1 MDDLP
6 LEKKIKINSK
16 DSKRIIK
23 RLRKRVREWH
33 KQDSVER
40 WGVDIG
46 DEVSAQL
53 RRLSVYCGMHEQIRD
68 VQAKEKCLKMCVEW
82 MAEEPTVESIQGWS
96 TYLMGQICSGNEDTY
111 GKQCLKLGAL
121 KRIFG
126 MMKKHKEILTF

>member
-1 MDDLP
+1 MEDLP

-16 DSKRIIK
+16 ESRRIIK

-53 RRLSVYCGMHEQIRD
+53 QRLSVYCGMHEQIRD
-68 VQAKEKCLKMCVEW
+68 VQFKEKCLKMCVE
-82 MAEEPTVESIQGWS
+82 
-96 TYLMGQICSGNEDTY
+96 
-111 GKQCLKLGAL
+111 
-121 KRIFG
+121 
-126 MMKKHKEILTF
+126 